1 MNSFLALV
9 LMVFITFS
17 IPACTKTDRS
27 CTPPGSLPDKINAIT
42 FEPSLKGWELYSWPA
57 NGENCEWKYSLFPG
71 TNTLKTYTEVTS
83 NRALSVTGEQQ
94 LKLLLNKLPANED
107 ILWVGKTWLTNV
119 WGAGNSSH
127 GSLKLPAAA
136 VIDLIKQHCA
146 QRGLNL
152 AVAQ

>member
-1 MNSFLALV
+1 MKKFPALALLIFV
-9 LMVFITFS
+9 TFS
-17 IPACTKTDRS
+17 LAACTKGDRICKS
-27 CTPPGSLPDKINAIT
+27 PDPLPDNFNALIL
-42 FEPSLKGWELYSWPA
+42 ESSLKGWELYSWPA

-83 NRALSVTGEQQ
+83 NTALSVTGEQQ

-119 WGAGNSSH
+119 WGTGNISH
-127 GSLKLPAAA
+127 GNLKLPAAA

-146 QRGLNL
+146 QQGLNL
-152 AVAQ
+152 TVAE